1 MRKYLSL
8 GSALAMGV
16 VLGKEKDTTTL
27 SYMAEVQAA
36 TSAPKA
42 VEALVK

>member
-16 VLGKEKDTTTL
+16 VLGKEKDTH
-27 SYMAEVQAA
+27 AFKDKEVKETA
-36 TSAPKA
+36 SP
-42 VEALVK
+42 AL